1 MDEKII
7 YRLWRKYLA
16 ATRENTSAEWKK
28 YVLACLRENILPPIA
43 HGLDFTTFV
52 GALPYNHIEDTRAVP
67 GEDTRAV
74 PGEDMQAVTVERM
87 QEVK

>member
-16 ATRENTSAEWKK
+16 AIRENTSTEWKK
-28 YVLACLRENILPPIA
+28 YMLACLRVNILPPIA
-43 HGLDFTTFV
+43 RGLDFTTFV
-52 GALPYNHIEDTRAVP
+52 GSIPYNHINDVQDVP
-67 GEDTRAV
+67 VEG
-74 PGEDMQAVTVERM
+74 MQAVPAEDM